1 MYVNYSYRDQ
11 EICLTFNTVTSPK
24 WLRSIFLR
32 VIIISLYVLL
42 TISLATYWAFVRRAF
57 IQYGRNY
64 YSVFLALVD
73 NGSWWQANYLIGNIS
88 GGIGTFLVD
97 ITIVCRHIDSGQL

>member
-11 EICLTFNTVTSPK
+11 ENCLTFSTVSSPK

-42 TISLATYWAFVRRAF
+42 TISLAIYWAFVRRAF
-57 IQYGRNY
+57 IQYGNNFVT
-64 YSVFLALVD
+64 VFYAIVE
-73 NGSWWQANYLIGNIS
+73 NSPWWRANYFIGNIS

-97 ITIVCRHIDSGQL
+97 ITIVCRRINSGQL